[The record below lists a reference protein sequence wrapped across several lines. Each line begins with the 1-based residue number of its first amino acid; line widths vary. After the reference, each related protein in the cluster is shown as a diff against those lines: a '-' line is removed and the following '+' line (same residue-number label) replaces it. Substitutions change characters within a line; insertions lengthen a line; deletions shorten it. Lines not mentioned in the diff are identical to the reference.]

1 MAKNITIYPSNS
13 TQLPNRIPHIDYIG
27 TGNNNILSISVLGT
41 AALAFSGNSASPYP
55 ISIYVDPTNSLISG
69 DTLNVKDYFSVGGTQ
84 VINATANWIGP
95 TTNIEG
101 AQGAQGAQGSQGPQ
115 GAQGISP
122 GSKGDF
128 GTQGEKGNQLDGG
141 FFEWN
146 DTIQKL
152 LFKPYGW
159 TGGDKLFIVELYRSG
174 SY

>member
-84 VINATANWIGP
+84 VINATADWIGP
-95 TTNIEG
+95 TTNIAG
-101 AQGAQGAQGSQGPQ
+101 AQGAQGAQGG
-115 GAQGISP
+115 
-122 GSKGDF
+122 
-128 GTQGEKGNQLDGG
+128 KGNQG
-141 FFEWN
+141 
-146 DTIQKL
+146 
-152 LFKPYGW
+152 PP
-159 TGGDKLFIVELYRSG
+159 
-174 SY
+174 